1 VSDALLAQLPDHAVI
16 VGLEVSADLSYVT
29 LWTTT
34 PLSVIG
40 PRGAMA
46 ETLRA
51 AAADAVGTPVHF
63 RVELAEGDITDTSPG
78 NGFQLVPQP
87 ATAPLPRIPRPARET
102 RGRPSSRQNGDGED
116 TPRRPI
122 RH

>member
-1 VSDALLAQLPDHAVI
+1 VSDALLAQLPDDAVI

-51 AAADAVGTPVHF
+51 AVADIVGTPVHF
-63 RVELAEGDITDTSPG
+63 RVELAEGALTDTPAGPSE
-78 NGFQLVPQP
+78 GFPLAHQS
-87 ATAPLPRIPRPARET
+87 ATAPLPRIPRP
-102 RGRPSSRQNGDGED
+102 
-116 TPRRPI
+116 PI
-122 RH
+122 SPADQAGIIVSPER